1 MGSLQL
7 RLFLTYLIIMMVT
20 LGLFGVSLFLLLGG
34 YRDSITYGSLEDV
47 IGFVEFEA
55 NREAQRLDD
64 LVDDADNPEP
74 RDPVIADL
82 LLALRTQFSSDDGSI
97 TDVTSVAVVDA
108 SGHVVEGGYAS
119 AFDLEGAT
127 VDNVEGPGDRP
138 TGRTRRCRMEVPDSE
153 PLLCVT
159 RPLSPQVLEA
169 FPDTPGVALVVA
181 QPAASLTEVLDDLLP
196 RLSFAAL
203 IGMAVALLL
212 AVILSRSVAAPLRN
226 IARAA
231 RNVARGN
238 YRQRVPVTGPPE
250 VRNLAT
256 DFNRMTEEVQ
266 RSEQTLRDFLMNIS
280 HELKTPLTSIRGFS
294 NAILDGTIDDLE
306 GIQRSAAVISDESD
320 RVLRLVTELLDLSR
334 IEAGQISMQFEELNV
349 AELLDHVR
357 EVFAIRSEDAGV
369 EFRVRTAACP
379 PVRGDFDRL
388 EQVMNNLLDNAF
400 RHTPRGGLVEVAA
413 GEVQAGRVHISVT
426 NTGPGIPEDDL
437 PHLFERFYRSE
448 RGNNPRGKSGY
459 GLGLAISKEIVRA
472 HGGRIWA
479 TSEPGGTTTFAFTL
493 PSVAP
498 AKRRAGSR

>member
-7 RLFLTYLIIMMVT
+7 RLFLTYLVIMMVT
-20 LGLFGVSLFLLLGG
+20 LGLFGVSLFFLLGG

-55 NREAQRLDD
+55 NREAQRLDE
-64 LVDDADNPEP
+64 LVDNPENPEP
-74 RDPVIADL
+74 REPVIADL
-82 LLALRTQFSSDDGSI
+82 LLALRTQFSSEDGSI
-97 TDVTSVAVVDA
+97 TDVTSVAVVDKA
-108 SGHVVEGGYAS
+108 GRVVEGGYAS
-119 AFDLEGAT
+119 AFDLENAT
-127 VDNVEGPGDRP
+127 VDNVEAPGDRP
-138 TGRTRRCRMEVPDSE
+138 TGRTRRCRMEIPDGE

-159 RPLSPQVLEA
+159 RPLNPQVLEA
-169 FPDTPGVALVVA
+169 FPDTPAVALVVA

-203 IGMAVALLL
+203 IGMAVALML
-212 AVILSRSVAAPLRN
+212 AIVLSRSVAAPLRN
-226 IARAA
+226 IARAT

-349 AELLDHVR
+349 EELLNHVR
-357 EVFAIRSEDAGV
+357 EVFAIRSEDAGI
-369 EFRVRTAACP
+369 EFRVRCAACP

-413 GEVQAGRVHISVT
+413 VEVQPGRVHVSVT
-426 NTGPGIPEDDL
+426 NTGPGIPAEDL

-448 RGNNPRGKSGY
+448 QGGRTNGKGY

-479 TSEPGGTTTFAFTL
+479 ASEPGGTTTFAFTL
-493 PSVAP
+493 PTVAP
-498 AKRRAGSR
+498 AKKRAGSR